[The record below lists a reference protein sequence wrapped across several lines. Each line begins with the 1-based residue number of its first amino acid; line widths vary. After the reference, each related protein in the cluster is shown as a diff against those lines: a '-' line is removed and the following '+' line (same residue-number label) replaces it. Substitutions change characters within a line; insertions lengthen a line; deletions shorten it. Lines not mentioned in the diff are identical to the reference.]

1 MKPED
6 LKNSNDELKATTEES
21 NAADTPELN
30 LEQTSA
36 EAEKEEIKAP
46 VENDEKKQA
55 EEEEAAPDEPF
66 VSGEEEIVSGISA
79 EDKADA
85 PDEEATPV
93 AKEEVEEEAENQ
105 PAEEEAPAV
114 EGTTA
119 EPEEETPAEEAV
131 AEPMEDA
138 EAQADSAPEDVQEEK
153 IAAENEAEQEP
164 EHTTEPEAEGD
175 EITEVA
181 AAGKPEAR
189 RERPNYAEMTEVE
202 LINALRHLM
211 ANHAEDDI
219 RDDVEAIKINFYKK
233 HRAVAEEEKAKFL
246 EEGGAEEEFEPS
258 NAPYEDDLRNLLREY
273 RHTKTQQHRENED
286 EKEDN
291 LQRKYEIIEE
301 IRTLVNRKESINKTF
316 QEFRDLQQEWR
327 EIGLVPQSK
336 LKDLWETYH
345 HHVEN
350 FYDYIKINRELRDL
364 DLKKNMEAKI
374 ILCEKA
380 EELLVEPSVLKAFNI
395 LQKYHEQWRE
405 IGPVPRDKKEEL
417 WERFK
422 AATAQIN
429 KKHQGYFEGRKQ
441 EQKKNL
447 EAKIALCE
455 KAEEIANADI
465 TNHKDW
471 DHKSH
476 ELIKLQRVWRTIGFA
491 PKKENTLVY
500 ERFRTACDSFFDAK
514 RDFYSQNKELQQ
526 NNLQMKTDLCVQAE
540 ALKDSMDWRK
550 TTEEFIRIQ
559 KKWKEIGP
567 VPRKQSDII
576 WKRFRT
582 ACDYFFENKS
592 KHYHNIDEEQF
603 DNLKLKKELIAEV
616 KNYKLTR
623 DEEAD
628 LNQIKEFQRRWTDIG
643 HVPFKE
649 KDAVQ
654 NEFREAINKH
664 FDSLKIDDQ
673 KRNLLKFK
681 TKMGNISG
689 TSRGTN
695 KMRFE
700 REKYV
705 SKLKQLESDL
715 ILLNNNIG
723 FFANTKNAE
732 SLIDDVNKKITDT
745 EEKIEFLKEKINI
758 IDAMDDED

>member
-1 MKPED
+1 V
-6 LKNSNDELKATTEES
+6 EE
-21 NAADTPELN
+21 AASEP
-30 LEQTSA
+30 S
-36 EAEKEEIKAP
+36 EE
-46 VENDEKKQA
+46 EE
-55 EEEEAAPDEPF
+55 EEEEALVEDE
-66 VSGEEEIVSGISA
+66 VTA
-79 EDKADA
+79 
-85 PDEEATPV
+85 
-93 AKEEVEEEAENQ
+93 EEVETYIE
-105 PAEEEAPAV
+105 
-114 EGTTA
+114 
-119 EPEEETPAEEAV
+119 EEAV
-131 AEPMEDA
+131 AGEEVVEAVEKAGAETPEEVVEPTETQATEDEVA
-138 EAQADSAPEDVQEEK
+138 EPVSEEKESQEE
-153 IAAENEAEQEP
+153 QL
-164 EHTTEPEAEGD
+164 D
-175 EITEVA
+175 
-181 AAGKPEAR
+181 
-189 RERPNYAEMTEVE
+189 YSEMTEVE
-202 LINALRHLM
+202 LINALRDLM
-211 ANHAEDDI
+211 ENHADENIRTDI
-219 RDDVEAIKINFYKK
+219 EGIRVNFYKK
-233 HRAVAEEEKAKFL
+233 HRATEEEEKEKFL
-246 EEGGAEEEFEPS
+246 AEGGAEEDFEPS
-258 NAPYEDDLRNLLREY
+258 NAPYENDLRNLLKDY
-273 RHTKTQQHRENED
+273 RHQKSQSHREQED
-286 EKEDN
+286 EKDDN

-301 IRTLVNRKESINKTF
+301 IRNLVNRKESINKTF

-364 DLKKNMEAKI
+364 DLKKNLEAKI

-380 EELLVEPSVLKAFNI
+380 EELLVEPSVIKAFNI

-417 WERFK
+417 WDRFK
-422 AATAQIN
+422 AATSKIN

-447 EAKIALCE
+447 EAKEALCE
-455 KAEEIANADI
+455 KAEEIADAEI

-471 DHKSH
+471 DIKSH
-476 ELIKLQRVWRTIGFA
+476 ELVRLQKVWRTVGFA
-491 PKKENTLVY
+491 PKRDNNLIY
-500 ERFRTACDSFFDAK
+500 ERFRTACDKFFDAK

-540 ALKDSMDWRK
+540 TLKDSTDWRK

-576 WKRFRT
+576 WNRFRT
-582 ACDYFFENKS
+582 ACDYFFDNKS
-592 KHYHNIDEEQF
+592 KHFHHIDEEQF
-603 DNLKLKKELIAEV
+603 DNLKLKKELIKEV
-616 KNYKLTR
+616 KNYKLTK
-623 DEEAD
+623 DEDQD

-643 HVPFKE
+643 HVPFRD
-649 KDAVQ
+649 KDSIQ
-654 NEFREAINKH
+654 NEFREAINGH
-664 FDSLKIDDQ
+664 FDSLKIDDH

-681 TKMGNISG
+681 SKIGNISG
-689 TSRGTN
+689 TFRGN
-695 KMRFE
+695 NQMRFE

-732 SLIDDVNKKITDT
+732 SLIDDVNRKIADT
-745 EEKIEFLKEKINI
+745 EEKIVFLKEKINI